1 VSVIICW
8 SRYADF
14 VRQAGP
20 AGACA
25 GVTVSTWKGQAN
37 MSLPLGDAV
46 TQLNVAPVLHGGGG
60 AALLGEAGKVTAVS
74 AYRFSSIGEPAVSIL
89 ESVHID

>member
-1 VSVIICW
+1 
-8 SRYADF
+8 
-14 VRQAGP
+14 
-20 AGACA
+20 
-25 GVTVSTWKGQAN
+25 
-37 MSLPLGDAV
+37 V